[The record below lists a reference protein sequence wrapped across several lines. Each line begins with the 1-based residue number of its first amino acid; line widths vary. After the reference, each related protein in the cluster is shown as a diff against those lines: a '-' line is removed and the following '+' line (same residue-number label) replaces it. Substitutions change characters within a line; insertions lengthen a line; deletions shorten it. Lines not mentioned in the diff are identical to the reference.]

1 MVDMDQLPAIL
12 QWLSYLFP
20 TTYAAEAMR
29 FRAGRVCRLEHACT
43 LALFADFHRIDLK
56 RQIGVLRSRDMWC
69 LSLD

>member
-29 FRAGRVCRLEHACT
+29 EVLISGWSGSVAWNTLVLLLFSLISIVLILKGRLAC
-43 LALFADFHRIDLK
+43 
-56 RQIGVLRSRDMWC
+56 
-69 LSLD
+69 